1 MMGDVKDILSTLEEL
16 ITDIIHESEI
26 KANDAAKTQKTILGL
41 EQQVSEKVD
50 QLEAE
55 RREKTA
61 EIQRA
66 KALEGELLEVK
77 SERDSQAKEK
87 GKAREEAELTSLQL
101 DKAQD
106 DLERVYLADQKKM
119 KELEALKQ
127 QVSDKAAELEAEIK
141 QREVEA
147 ERIQSL
153 EGDLL
158 GVKDER
164 DARARELGEAR
175 EEAEL
180 TLLQLDKVQEEL
192 EYYFERS
199 RCAVEIA
206 TAQKDQLVRAQALMA
221 RFIPEIANYEQ
232 NQSSKINILTKTTTM
247 ENKLQTEALLDTYAA
262 SLRRASILLRRVVQ
276 S

>member
-1 MMGDVKDILSTLEEL
+1 MIEEL
-16 ITDIIHESEI
+16 T
-26 KANDAAKTQKTILGL
+26 
-41 EQQVSEKVD
+41 QQVSEKGN
-50 QLEAE
+50 QLETE

-61 EIQRA
+61 EIQRVR
-66 KALEGELLEVK
+66 ALEGELLEVK

-141 QREVEA
+141 QRKVEA
-147 ERIQSL
+147 ERMQSL

-164 DARARELGEAR
+164 DARAMELGEAR

-199 RCAVEIA
+199 RGAVEIA

-221 RFIPEIANYEQ
+221 RFIPEIANYEHNQ
-232 NQSSKINILTKTTTM
+232 NSKINILTKTTTT
-247 ENKLQTEALLDTYAA
+247 ENKLQTEALLESYAA
-262 SLRRASILLRRVVQ
+262 SLRRASRLLRRVVQ